1 MRIFTPLA
9 LTLAIGL
16 FAVPA
21 ASAATVSSSNNWSG
35 YVVSGKNFSDVSGSW
50 VQPTANC
57 STGDGEAAFW
67 VGLGGVSG
75 QSQSLEQIGTQ
86 AVCSGGQA
94 SYYAW
99 YEIVPA
105 GQVKL
110 GMAVHPGDKLSAKVS
125 VSGSTFT
132 LTLNDQTTGQQATKT
147 VDVPNADTSSA
158 EWIAEAPSVCDS
170 SGNCQTLSLANFGSV
185 GFSSASAT
193 AGGHTGGISDPAWT
207 AAAVQLSGGAGFV
220 SSGSPNTQP
229 AAGGAQPSAVSADG
243 GSFSVAW
250 QSPTTSSTGSAG
262 SGGSGGYS
270 GDGGSSGY
278 GGYGGYSGYG
288 SGGYSGYGGY
298 GGAYPYGDYGYG
310 YWIPGY

>member
-1 MRIFTPLA
+1 MRIISSLA
-9 LTLAIGL
+9 TTLAIGL

-57 STGDGEAAFW
+57 SAGDGEAAFW
-67 VGLGGVSG
+67 VGLGGVSD
-75 QSQSLEQIGTQ
+75 QSSSLEQIGTQ

-110 GMAVHPGDKLSAKVS
+110 SMAVHPGDKLSAKVS
-125 VSGSTFT
+125 ASGSTFT
-132 LTLNDQTTGQQATKT
+132 LTLNDQTTGQQATKS

-170 SGNCQTLSLANFGSV
+170 SGNCQTLSLADFGSV
-185 GFSSASAT
+185 GFSGASAT
-193 AGGHTGGISDPAWT
+193 AGGHTGGISDPAWS
-207 AAAVQLSGGAGFV
+207 ASAVQLSGGAGFV
-220 SSGSPNTQP
+220 SDGSANAQP
-229 AAGGAQPSAVSADG
+229 AAGGAQPSAVSSDG
-243 GSFSVAW
+243 SSFSVAW
-250 QSPTTSSTGSAG
+250 QSASASSTGG
-262 SGGSGGYS
+262 
-270 GDGGSSGY
+270 
-278 GGYGGYSGYG
+278 GGYGGYSGDSGYGGYG
-288 SGGYSGYGGY
+288 SSGYSGYGSSGYSGYGG
-298 GGAYPYGDYGYG
+298 GYPYGDYGYG
-310 YWIPGY
+310 YWVPGY